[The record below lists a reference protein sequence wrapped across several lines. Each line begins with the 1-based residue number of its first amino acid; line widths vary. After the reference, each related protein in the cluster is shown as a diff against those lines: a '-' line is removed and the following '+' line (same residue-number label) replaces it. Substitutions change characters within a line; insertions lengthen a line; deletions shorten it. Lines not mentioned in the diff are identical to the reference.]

1 MKKVIKKYFFLA
13 LAIIM
18 YSCNEDEK
26 YDILERYTPETIT
39 SDEIA
44 PVLNL
49 QAQYMDSNSEIVLVT
64 WMNPEDDF
72 LSKVE
77 ISCCSANDNLLGE
90 PILLDA
96 VSTKVGSYQ
105 TSLSVEERG
114 YVKIVAINEK
124 GVRSEARTAEI
135 LSSQQDFV
143 YRADCLMSSVI
154 ELFFGGRYN
163 AWNENY
169 PNATGPYWDGIAA
182 VWGQGA
188 AYSVFV
194 TMYKVAKET
203 NNEKLRAKYAEKEET
218 FLNSIDLFLNNGSGR
233 KSFAYGT
240 YIGPNDE
247 RYYDDNVWIGIEM
260 ANLYELTGNEVY
272 LQHANTVWNF
282 ILEGIDD
289 VTGGGVYWKEGA
301 VSKHTCSTA
310 PAAVMALKLYQ
321 LSKNESYLEIAKS
334 LYSYCKDV
342 VQDPNDYLF
351 YDNVRLSDPSDKNSE
366 LKVSKDKFT
375 YNSGQPMLAAAML
388 YRITKEEQFLKD
400 AQNIAQSI
408 YKKWFKNYHSSIL
421 DRDIMILS
429 DPNTWF
435 NAVMFRGFVELYKID
450 KNDVYVKAVKN
461 TMEHAWQSNCR
472 NRLTNLMSDDYAGDK
487 KEGKWNI
494 KTQGAFVEIFS
505 LIGELEQLG
514 CFQE

>member
-90 PILLDA
+90 PVLLDA

-188 AYSVFV
+188 LIPVCY
-194 TMYKVAKET
+194 
-203 NNEKLRAKYAEKEET
+203 
-218 FLNSIDLFLNNGSGR
+218 
-233 KSFAYGT
+233 
-240 YIGPNDE
+240 
-247 RYYDDNVWIGIEM
+247 NV
-260 ANLYELTGNEVY
+260 
-272 LQHANTVWNF
+272 
-282 ILEGIDD
+282 
-289 VTGGGVYWKEGA
+289 
-301 VSKHTCSTA
+301 
-310 PAAVMALKLYQ
+310 
-321 LSKNESYLEIAKS
+321 
-334 LYSYCKDV
+334 
-342 VQDPNDYLF
+342 
-351 YDNVRLSDPSDKNSE
+351 
-366 LKVSKDKFT
+366 
-375 YNSGQPMLAAAML
+375 
-388 YRITKEEQFLKD
+388 
-400 AQNIAQSI
+400 
-408 YKKWFKNYHSSIL
+408 
-421 DRDIMILS
+421 
-429 DPNTWF
+429 
-435 NAVMFRGFVELYKID
+435 
-450 KNDVYVKAVKN
+450 
-461 TMEHAWQSNCR
+461 
-472 NRLTNLMSDDYAGDK
+472 
-487 KEGKWNI
+487 
-494 KTQGAFVEIFS
+494 
-505 LIGELEQLG
+505 
-514 CFQE
+514 